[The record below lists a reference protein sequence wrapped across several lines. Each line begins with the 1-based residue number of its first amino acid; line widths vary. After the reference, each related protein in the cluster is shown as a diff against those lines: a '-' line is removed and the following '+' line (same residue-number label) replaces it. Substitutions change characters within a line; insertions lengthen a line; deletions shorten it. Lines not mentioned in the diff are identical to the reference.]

1 MKMLNTLFLS
11 ALLGFGL
18 AFSPISPAEDDG
30 YFSQAELDQMLAPV
44 ALYPDT
50 VLTHVLIAATY
61 PLEVVQAARWSRNN
75 RHLKGEDAVRAVEHI
90 NWDPSVQALVAFP
103 ELLAR
108 MDRDLDWTQRLGNAF
123 LMQEEQVADTIQYLR
138 SDAYASGR
146 LKSNKHVRVVRETE
160 YIYIEPAR
168 TRVVYVPYYDPRVV
182 YSHWRWSSHPP
193 VYWSRPSGFRLS
205 VGFHWGSGYRVHSG
219 FYRSSYHWSKR
230 QVVVVNHHKHHHK
243 HFHSGRD
250 VVRYKDARRWKH
262 DPSHRR
268 GVDYHRNVNRARFTE
283 STGRAALASQ
293 PQRIGDTSSRS
304 GTRLKAAERSGSR
317 NARIARNNRSGAT
330 GTTQRNRPDT
340 PRERAELRSRSGVS
354 SRTASRSGDSR
365 PDAATARRA
374 LEKSRSRTE
383 ARGASSPRSRSAGVT
398 RNQGG
403 QKASTRSSINRERGN
418 RAARLGSRDRNKPSR
433 TTRDATLSRSTARAT
448 LNRGASRG
456 PSREGNSS
464 SNRRK
469 PEVSRQA
476 SRAPRASTSRAN
488 NVRSQGKAPSRA
500 SRSSGSRSA
509 SEKAA
514 PPTRNTRSHGNRQ
527 AAPKEASRSRSTISR
542 NRPSSSRSPASNPAS
557 KGERRPAR
565 SRNAG
570 SNRSDRRKRRD

>member
-18 AFSPISPAEDDG
+18 AFSPISPAEGDG

-75 RHLKGEDAVRAVEHI
+75 RHLKGEDAVRAVEHM

-108 MDRDLDWTQRLGNAF
+108 MDRDLDWTQRLGDAF
-123 LMQEEQVADTIQYLR
+123 LMQEEQVADTVQYLR

-146 LKSNKHVRVVRETE
+146 LRSNDHVRVVRETE

-205 VGFHWGSGYRVHSG
+205 VGFYWGSGYRVHSG

-230 QVVVVNHHKHHHK
+230 QVVVVNHHHHHHR
-243 HFHSGRD
+243 HFRSGRD

-293 PQRIGDTSSRS
+293 PKSVSDTSSRS
-304 GTRLKAAERSGSR
+304 GSRLKAAERSGSR
-317 NARIARNNRSGAT
+317 NARTARNNRSSAPA
-330 GTTQRNRPDT
+330 TTQRNRPDT
-340 PRERAELRSRSGVS
+340 PRERAQLRSRSETS

-374 LEKSRSRTE
+374 LEQSRSRTE
-383 ARGASSPRSRSAGVT
+383 ARGDSSPRSRSAGVE
-398 RNQGG
+398 RNQSGRS
-403 QKASTRSSINRERGN
+403 ASTRSSIKRERGN
-418 RAARLGSRDRNKPSR
+418 QAARSGSTERSKPSR
-433 TTRDATLSRSTARAT
+433 SARDVTSSRSAGRAT
-448 LNRGASRG
+448 LNRGASRS
-456 PSREGNSS
+456 PSREARSS
-464 SNRRK
+464 SSRRK

-476 SRAPRASTSRAN
+476 SRAPRASTSRGS
-488 NVRSQGKAPSRA
+488 NVRSQSKAPARA
-500 SRSSGSRSA
+500 SRSSQPRSTSGKSAAPTRSTRSGSNRQASTDRASGNRSAISQNRSA
-509 SEKAA
+509 S
-514 PPTRNTRSHGNRQ
+514 
-527 AAPKEASRSRSTISR
+527 SRS
-542 NRPSSSRSPASNPAS
+542 PAS

-565 SRNAG
+565 GRDAG
-570 SNRSDRRKRRD
+570 GNRSERRKRRD